1 MESRCDIRDR
11 LSQQCHFTVS
21 SAGYKKRLYLSVS
34 LRYQTNKLLLP
45 LMKARTLVKDKVNI
59 ITLGCSKN
67 LVDSEVLSGQLKANE
82 IDVVHE
88 SGKKD
93 HNIVIVNTCG
103 FIEKAKEESINTILD
118 QVALKKKGKLDKVYV
133 TGCLSERYR
142 GDLESEIPEV
152 DAWFGTMELP
162 LILKKFEADYKTELI
177 GERLLSTPQHYA
189 YMKISEGCNR
199 TCSFCAIP
207 LMRGQH
213 VSKPI
218 EELVAEAER
227 LVKGGVREIMLI
239 AQELTYYGLDIYKK
253 RELPKLLH
261 ALADVKGLEWIRLHY
276 AYPSKFPME
285 IIDVM
290 KERDNICNYLDMPLQ
305 SASNNMLKA
314 MKRQITREEM
324 EEIIGEIR
332 QRIPNICLRTT
343 LIAGFPGET
352 EADIEE
358 TKDFLTRMRFDRVGI
373 FSYSHEEGT
382 SAHDLVDDVPQE
394 EKERRAQEI
403 MEVQQEISL
412 EKNME
417 KVGQTLKVLIDK
429 KEAGRY
435 IGRSE
440 FDSVE
445 VDNEV
450 IVHSSKK
457 LTIGDFVQVKITK
470 AYDYDLE
477 GEVVN

>member
-1 MESRCDIRDR
+1 MR
-11 LSQQCHFTVS
+11 
-21 SAGYKKRLYLSVS
+21 
-34 LRYQTNKLLLP
+34 
-45 LMKARTLVKDKVNI
+45 LMKARTHKKDKVNI

-67 LVDSEVLSGQLKANE
+67 MVDSEVLSGQLRAND

-88 SGKKD
+88 NAKKD

-118 QVALKKKGKLDKVYV
+118 QVELKRRGKLDKVYV
-133 TGCLSERYR
+133 TGCLSERYKNN
-142 GDLESEIPEV
+142 LEEEIPEV
-152 DAWFGTMELP
+152 DAYFGTMELP
-162 LILKKFEADYKTELI
+162 NILKTFEADYKNDLI
-177 GERLLSTPQHYA
+177 GERLLYTPQHYA

-207 LMRGQH
+207 LMRGAH
-213 VSKPI
+213 VSRPI
-218 EELVAEAER
+218 ESLVDEAKR
-227 LVKGGVREIMLI
+227 LVDRGVKEVMLI
-239 AQELTYYGLDIYKK
+239 AQELTYYGLDIYKS

-276 AYPSKFPME
+276 AYPSKFPLG
-285 IIDVM
+285 IIDAM
-290 KERDNICNYLDMPLQ
+290 KERENICNYLDMPLQ
-305 SASNNMLKA
+305 HAANNMLNA

-324 EEIIGEIR
+324 EDLVGEIR
-332 QRIPNICLRTT
+332 SRIPGMCLRTT

-352 EADIEE
+352 RDDVEE
-358 TKDFLTRMRFDRVGI
+358 LKGFLQRMRFDRVGI
-373 FSYSHEEGT
+373 FTYSHEEGT
-382 SAHDLVDDVPQE
+382 SAYGLNDDVPAE
-394 EKERRAQEI
+394 EKEERAQEI

-417 KVGQTLKVLIDK
+417 KIGQTFKVLIDK

-435 IGRSE
+435 LGRTE

-450 IVHSSKK
+450 IVQSKK
-457 LTIGDFVQVKITK
+457 KLPIGEFVQVKITK
-470 AYDYDLE
+470 AYDYDIE
-477 GEVVN
+477 GEVAE

>member
-1 MESRCDIRDR
+1 MRTR
-11 LSQQCHFTVS
+11 
-21 SAGYKKRLYLSVS
+21 S
-34 LRYQTNKLLLP
+34 LH
-45 LMKARTLVKDKVNI
+45 KDKVNI

-67 LVDSEVLSGQLKANE
+67 MVDSEVLSGQLIANDIE
-82 IDVVHE
+82 TVHE

-118 QVALKKKGKLDKVYV
+118 QVELKKKGKLDKVYV
-133 TGCLSERYR
+133 TGCLSERYKNN
-142 GDLESEIPEV
+142 LEAEIPEV
-152 DAWFGTMELP
+152 DAFFGTMELQGM
-162 LILKKFEADYKTELI
+162 LKTFNADYKADLI
-177 GERLLSTPQHYA
+177 GERLLYTPQHYA

-213 VSKPI
+213 VSRPI
-218 EELVAEAER
+218 ESLVDEAKR
-227 LVKGGVREIMLI
+227 LVQRGVKEVMLI

-261 ALADVKGLEWIRLHY
+261 ALADVEGLEWIRMHY
-276 AYPSKFPME
+276 AYPSKFPIE
-285 IIDVM
+285 IIDAV
-290 KERDNICNYLDMPLQ
+290 KERENICSYLDMPLQ
-305 SASNNMLKA
+305 HAANNMLKA
-314 MKRQITREEM
+314 MKRNITREEM
-324 EEIIGEIR
+324 EDLVGEIR
-332 QRIPNICLRTT
+332 NRIPDICLRTT

-352 EADIEE
+352 RDDVEE
-358 TKDFLTRMRFDRVGI
+358 LKMFLQKMRFDRVGI
-373 FSYSHEEGT
+373 FTYSHEEGT
-382 SAHDLVDDVPQE
+382 SAHGLIDNISAE
-394 EKERRAQEI
+394 EKEERAQEI

-412 EKNME
+412 EKNQE
-417 KVGQTLKVLIDK
+417 KVGKTLKVIVDK

-435 IGRSE
+435 LGRTE

-450 IVHSSKK
+450 IIQTNKK
-457 LTIGDFVQVKITK
+457 LKIGDFVNVKITK

-477 GEVVN
+477 GDVV

>member
-1 MESRCDIRDR
+1 
-11 LSQQCHFTVS
+11 
-21 SAGYKKRLYLSVS
+21 
-34 LRYQTNKLLLP
+34 
-45 LMKARTLVKDKVNI
+45 MKTKTIKKDKVNI

-67 LVDSEVLSGQLKANE
+67 MVDSEVLSGQLLAND
-82 IDVVHE
+82 INTVHE
-88 SGKKD
+88 NAKKD
-93 HNIVIVNTCG
+93 HNIVIINTCG
-103 FIEKAKEESINTILD
+103 FIDKAKEESINTILD
-118 QVALKKKGKLDKVYV
+118 NVELKKKGRLDKVYV
-133 TGCLSERYR
+133 TGCLSERYKNN
-142 GDLESEIPEV
+142 LETEIPEV
-152 DAWFGTMELP
+152 DAFFGTMELP
-162 LILKKFEADYKTELI
+162 LILKKFEADYKGELI
-177 GERLLSTPQHYA
+177 GERLLATPQHYA

-207 LMRGQH
+207 LMRGGH
-213 VSKPI
+213 VSRPI
-218 EELVAEAER
+218 ESLVDEAKR
-227 LVKGGVREIMLI
+227 LVDRGVKEVMLI

-253 RELPKLLH
+253 RALPKLMN

-305 SASNNMLKA
+305 HASNNMLKA

-324 EEIIGEIR
+324 EELVYAIR
-332 QRIPNICLRTT
+332 ECIPDICLRTT

-352 EADIEE
+352 RDDVEE
-358 TKDFLTRMRFDRVGI
+358 LKTFLQKMRFDRVGT
-373 FSYSHEEGT
+373 FTYSHEEDT
-382 SAHDLVDDVPQE
+382 SAHQLEDNIPAE
-394 EKERRAQEI
+394 EKEERAQEI

-412 EKNME
+412 EKNEE
-417 KVGQTLKVLIDK
+417 KVGKTFKVLVDK

-435 IGRSE
+435 IGRTE

-450 IVHSSKK
+450 IINCSKK
-457 LTIGDFVQVKITK
+457 LPIGEFVNVKITK

-477 GEVVN
+477 GEIV